1 MFEPDL
7 PRDGEVLVPTGP
19 HDAPRAC
26 VAGCLSAYFAVEM
39 LPPAR
44 TTTVLLWYAYL
55 YTVRNTKPAQSRLR
69 LQDSDDMLQGGDE
82 TSIPDEGGE
91 PLSPSRGEPPLST
104 AAPAATPPKRSLPVP
119 GTYVTP
125 LITVTTTTPTPS
137 RSSGIIIECGRC
149 GERHSRAAGACPL
162 PPGYAS
168 PVIQARRPGVCAV
181 CAEPFVI
188 LPGVAEKIVAV
199 SDFPWSHLPCVLLM
213 LKPLADLHSI
223 EDRLAFLA
231 STLPETVAQVP
242 TPRRLSYVALTF
254 TSPKVTTP

>member
-1 MFEPDL
+1 
-7 PRDGEVLVPTGP
+7 
-19 HDAPRAC
+19 
-26 VAGCLSAYFAVEM
+26 
-39 LPPAR
+39 
-44 TTTVLLWYAYL
+44 
-55 YTVRNTKPAQSRLR
+55 
-69 LQDSDDMLQGGDE
+69 MLQGGDE

-168 PVIQARRPGVCAV
+168 PVIQARRPGVCAI

-242 TPRRLSYVALTF
+242 TPRRLSYVPTMLPLDRALTEGGIALAQEPF
-254 TSPKVTTP
+254 VEYVMLTRATEALLYLKDVETGPDGDMGDVLFDTF